1 MAEKIIL
8 ELKDKDFGVLLPK
21 QTSSEHHLSSSLS
34 SLIKTSLVNMG
45 YDSKEIDK
53 RLLHLPKEFTQAKD
67 IIPYMIRE
75 LS

>member
-8 ELKDKDFGVLLPK
+8 ELKDKDFWILLPK
-21 QTSSEHHLSSSLS
+21 HIANEHHLSSSLS
-34 SLIKTSLVNMG
+34 ALIKESLTNMW
-45 YDSKEIDK
+45 YDPKEIDK
-53 RLLHLPKEFTQAKD
+53 RLAHLPKEFTQAKD